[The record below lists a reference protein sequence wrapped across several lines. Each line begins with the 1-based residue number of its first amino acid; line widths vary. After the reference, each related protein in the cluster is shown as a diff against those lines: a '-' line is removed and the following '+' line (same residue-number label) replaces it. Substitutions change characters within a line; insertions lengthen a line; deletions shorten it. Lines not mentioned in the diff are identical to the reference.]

1 MGGALH
7 VWEVNYPPPPPKIFG
22 LNPVLLEVV
31 SERSPFSNRTEKV
44 LGPWKKKKNG
54 VFTANTPL
62 KGIVIPGSAT
72 LVTVEINHLPPQS
85 TFRSGLVQLGWVCA
99 LYNSKLLSVREKHCN
114 WLPTTRSSVV
124 ALNKT

>member
-1 MGGALH
+1 M
-7 VWEVNYPPPPPKIFG
+7 FG

-31 SERSPFSNRTEKV
+31 SERSPFSNRTERV
-44 LGPWKKKKNG
+44 LGPWGKKKKKKKYG

-62 KGIVIPGSAT
+62 KGIVIPGPAT

-99 LYNSKLLSVREKHCN
+99 LYNSKSLSVREKHCN
-114 WLPTTRSSVV
+114 LVE
-124 ALNKT
+124 